1 MSASFHRSPAT
12 LSMMEGSK
20 KPWGSPE
27 PSIWSLCTLLL
38 GVFVS
43 SVSLAEEP
51 AKTSRSQMHGELLS
65 IGLFEPTLSS
75 LPAGLSKEEGRRP
88 GAVQQ
93 LLWELSKR
101 TSVRVDER
109 PTILSPALPN
119 WVEKLYTLPLLVWLG
134 EGTVKPFTEETSRHL
149 NQWLRAGGVLF
160 IDDISPLGDDR
171 FDRSVRPQLRRI
183 WPEGTLTRVEADHTI
198 YRSFYLL
205 DKPYGRISRRR
216 WLEEISF
223 EELSPILYAREDT
236 FGALGRD
243 YLGQWRLPVS
253 PGGAVQREYA
263 FRFAINLL
271 MYSTCLNYKSDQV
284 HTLTILRRRRVAAPP
299 R

>member
-1 MSASFHRSPAT
+1 MSASPHRSPVTHTPVEAPR
-12 LSMMEGSK
+12 
-20 KPWGSPE
+20 KPRGFPTSSVWA
-27 PSIWSLCTLLL
+27 LCTLLL
-38 GVFVS
+38 GL
-43 SVSLAEEP
+43 SVSGLCLAEEP
-51 AKTSRSQMHGELLS
+51 AKTGRSQVHGELLS

-75 LPAGLSKEEGRRP
+75 LPVGRSREEGRRP

-109 PTILSPALPN
+109 PVILSPAHPD
-119 WVEKLYTLPLLVWLG
+119 WVKKLYTLPLLVWLG
-134 EGTVKPFTEETSRHL
+134 EGTVKPFTEETIRHL

-171 FDRSVRPQLRRI
+171 FDRSLRPQLRRI
-183 WPEGTLTRVEADHTI
+183 WPEGALTRVEADHTI

-205 DKPYGRISRRR
+205 DKPYGRVSRRR
-216 WLEEISF
+216 WLEGVSF

>member
-1 MSASFHRSPAT
+1 
-12 LSMMEGSK
+12 
-20 KPWGSPE
+20 
-27 PSIWSLCTLLL
+27 
-38 GVFVS
+38 
-43 SVSLAEEP
+43 
-51 AKTSRSQMHGELLS
+51 MHGELLS

-75 LPAGLSKEEGRRP
+75 LPAGLSREEGRRP

-101 TSVRVDER
+101 TSVRVNER

-134 EGTVKPFTEETSRHL
+134 EGTVEPFTEETSRHL